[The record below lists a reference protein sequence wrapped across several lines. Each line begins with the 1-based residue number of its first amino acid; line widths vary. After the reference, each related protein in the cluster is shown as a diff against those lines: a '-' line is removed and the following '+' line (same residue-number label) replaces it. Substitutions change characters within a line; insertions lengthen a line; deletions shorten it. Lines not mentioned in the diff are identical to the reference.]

1 MKNERHKSES
11 TSAATQAAQAD
22 PVDGSHAAS
31 SDHHG
36 SKKAVVFAIFGN
48 GTITVCKFFAALVTG
63 SASMMNEAVH
73 SLMDTVNQMFLF
85 VGLRQSAKPADRTHA
100 FGHGQKKYLWNL
112 WSAIG
117 LFSIGA
123 GLGLAHAWHAWHE
136 MDANHVVEPMQV
148 GSFTFHPVWISFT
161 VLALAF
167 VIEAFVLWVAGTE
180 FVARMRGDGESNV
193 VGYIFKCD
201 DPTLTA
207 VVLEDSVAV
216 LGLLLAATGIGLSLW
231 TANPVWDIVFSVL
244 IALVLG
250 GVAVLLGAINMKY
263 LTNVRDD
270 EAESVFKSIV
280 AEHPQIERYHD
291 LRSVIVDDLHTVLVA
306 EVELREE
313 TLLPGLADRIKDYS
327 DRLVSSSAGSGCA
340 ELTRDNSLSR
350 AAVEVT
356 LQRTEEIIDE
366 IELAVRERCSRVSHI
381 TIEVQGIAAEP
392 DNPILS
398 AS

>member
-1 MKNERHKSES
+1 MSK
-11 TSAATQAAQAD
+11 ATTAGGLPHEAAQNSATEN
-22 PVDGSHAAS
+22 

-36 SKKAVVFAIFGN
+36 SKKAVTFAIIGN
-48 GTITVCKFFAALVTG
+48 GIITVCKFFAALVTG

-73 SLMDTVNQMFLF
+73 SLMDTVNQLFLF
-85 VGLRQSAKPADRTHA
+85 LGLSQSAKPADRTHA

-136 MDANHVVEPMQV
+136 MDSHQSIDLISF
-148 GSFTFHPVWISFT
+148 GSISFHPAWISFS
-161 VLALAF
+161 VLAFAL
-167 VIEAFVLWVAGTE
+167 VVEAFVLWVAGKE
-180 FVARMRGDGESNV
+180 FIGRMRDDGESNAV
-193 VGYIFKCD
+193 QYIFKCD

-216 LGLLLAATGIGLSLW
+216 LGLLLAASGISLSLISGD
-231 TANPVWDIVFSVL
+231 PMWDILFSIL

-250 GVAVLLGAINMKY
+250 GVALLLGAINMKY

-270 EAESVFKSIV
+270 EAEAVFISIV

-291 LRSVIVDDLHTVLVA
+291 LRSVIVDNLHTVLVA

-313 TLLPGLADRIKDYS
+313 ALLPELADRIKDYS
-327 DRLVSSSAGSGCA
+327 EQLAASGSDKNPS
-340 ELTRDNSLSR
+340 EQFRDKALSR

-356 LQRTEEIIDE
+356 LQRTEEIVDE
-366 IELAVRERCSRVSHI
+366 IELAVRKRCDRVSHI
-381 TIEVQGIAAEP
+381 TIEVQGIADEP
-392 DNPILS
+392 DNPIPS